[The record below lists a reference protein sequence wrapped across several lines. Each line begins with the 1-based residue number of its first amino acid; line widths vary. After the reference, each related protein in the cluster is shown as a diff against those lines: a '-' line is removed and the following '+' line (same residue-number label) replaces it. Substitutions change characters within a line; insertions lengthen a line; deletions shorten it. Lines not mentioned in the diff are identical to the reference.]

1 MKKIIESIYDLVAS
15 LTAAVLIIV
24 LLFIFVF
31 RVVGVS
37 GESMLPTL
45 QDGNWLAVTACKQTY
60 HYKDIVIVTE
70 PNALSEPIVKRVI
83 ATGGQWVNVD
93 YDTGYVYVGDTAD
106 TMEKLDEPYT
116 ASLTDVRHIDDENE
130 YPIQVPQGKLFCMG
144 DNRNHSTDSRS
155 YLVGFVDE
163 RFVMG
168 KAFTRFIPMG
178 QFDIYE
184 SSK

>member
-1 MKKIIESIYDLVAS
+1 MKKLVEGIYDLVAS
-15 LTAAVLIIV
+15 MTAAVLIIV
-24 LLFIFVF
+24 LLFVLAF

-37 GESMLPTL
+37 GDSMIPTL
-45 QDGNWLAVTACKQTY
+45 NDGNWLAVTACKQTF

-70 PNALSEPIVKRVI
+70 PNALNEPIVKRVI
-83 ATGGQWVNVD
+83 ATGGQWVKVD
-93 YDTGYVYVGDTAD
+93 YDTGCVYVGDTKD
-106 TMEKLDEPYT
+106 TLQRLDEPYT
-116 ASLTDVRHIDDENE
+116 ASLTNVRHTDDEHA
-130 YPIQVPQGKLFCMG
+130 YPVQVPEGKLFVMG

-155 YLVGFVDE
+155 YLVSFVDE

-168 KAFTRFIPMG
+168 KAFLRFLPIG